1 MTKSRN
7 RMRSRIFIVLFV
19 YVRFEPLFKDRIKWE
34 GIRLFSNY
42 IDRNYAFLMNRM
54 VL

>member
-1 MTKSRN
+1 M
-7 RMRSRIFIVLFV
+7 LFV

-42 IDRNYAFLMNRM
+42 IDKNYTFLMNRM